1 MTNINIYLW
10 PIIIIIFIF
19 CAIFELVMKLLIIT
33 MIILL
38 YIFEGKLKRFS
49 NVISKFDSW
58 NTFRYSLIPIPGHF
72 DCCFDL
78 YGSDGCTV
86 YVKVEERD
94 AVIDEINKDL
104 VFDKI

>member
-1 MTNINIYLW
+1 
-10 PIIIIIFIF
+10 
-19 CAIFELVMKLLIIT
+19 
-33 MIILL
+33 
-38 YIFEGKLKRFS
+38 
-49 NVISKFDSW
+49 
-58 NTFRYSLIPIPGHF
+58 LIPIPGHF